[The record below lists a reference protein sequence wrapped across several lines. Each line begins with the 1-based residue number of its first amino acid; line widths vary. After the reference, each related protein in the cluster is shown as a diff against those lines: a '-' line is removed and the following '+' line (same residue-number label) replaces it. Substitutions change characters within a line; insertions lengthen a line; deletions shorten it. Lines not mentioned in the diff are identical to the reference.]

1 VSVHASGR
9 ARWFPAGSRA
19 LNVGPGKETVMGLV
33 SSKDKAE
40 ILRRVQKAEQRRA
53 AEKAAKQAAKAGK
66 K

>member
-1 VSVHASGR
+1 MSVHASGR

-19 LNVGPGKETVMGLV
+19 LSVGPGKETAMAW
-33 SSKDKAE
+33 KEDKAE

-53 AEKAAKQAAKAGK
+53 AEKTAKQAAKARK